1 VPIPTRNNPD
11 NPDNPTWQSFSRY
24 AASTG
29 TPWVESSVRISK
41 AARVFVVNSYDPR
54 PRNACPRV
62 LSENVSLPT
71 RNTTRVK
78 RGDQNGPTLT
88 GAVEHSR
95 NTRGSS
101 LSTRRECPHSD
112 HRRLAAASS
121 TWTVPMAPWLRATTA
136 ATRVRVARSIR
147 FVLVTSPRPRTGFAG
162 DSHFKRP
169 PRGAQAA
176 QVAGSALR
184 ETARGPM
191 GPCRGAKNRSRLCRA
206 SCSRRA
212 CVQSQRKVGRSVH

>member
-1 VPIPTRNNPD
+1 LCFPPRSRVISQRATLLLRQVFEPPGGFKYLSPT
-11 NPDNPTWQSFSRY
+11 
-24 AASTG
+24 
-29 TPWVESSVRISK
+29 K
-41 AARVFVVNSYDPR
+41 AARGASILPWIRTPAWLESNCHVKNSYDPR

-88 GAVEHSR
+88 RAVEHSR

-101 LSTRRECPHSD
+101 LSTRRECLHSD
-112 HRRLAAASS
+112 HRRLASASS

-162 DSHFKRP
+162 DSHFKRL

-191 GPCRGAKNRSRLCRA
+191 GPCTIATRVLSDVRRGG
-206 SCSRRA
+206 
-212 CVQSQRKVGRSVH
+212 V